1 MIAVDF
7 GGIFQGIQSA
17 RSMTVNEVD
26 YWGLILLGGK
36 WEVRERRVY
45 EDRLGS
51 DHFPVMA
58 TLGF

>member
-1 MIAVDF
+1 
-7 GGIFQGIQSA
+7 
-17 RSMTVNEVD
+17 MTVNEVD
-26 YWGLILLGGK
+26 NWGQILLGGK
-36 WEVRERRVY
+36 WEERERRVY